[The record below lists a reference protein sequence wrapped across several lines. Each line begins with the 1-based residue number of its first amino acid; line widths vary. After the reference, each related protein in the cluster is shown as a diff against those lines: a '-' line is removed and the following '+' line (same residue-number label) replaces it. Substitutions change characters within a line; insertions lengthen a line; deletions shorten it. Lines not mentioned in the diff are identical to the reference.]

1 MISRSLVVNNRN
13 LNHKDHKVKTEAQKI
28 YKKLI
33 ANEALTY
40 EDRTFLIG
48 FILFALEFQDFI
60 KGVDN
65 G

>member
-1 MISRSLVVNNRN
+1 M
-13 LNHKDHKVKTEAQKI
+13 KTDAQRI

-48 FILFALEFQDFI
+48 YILFSIAFQDFI
-60 KGVDN
+60 NGVD
-65 G
+65 GD